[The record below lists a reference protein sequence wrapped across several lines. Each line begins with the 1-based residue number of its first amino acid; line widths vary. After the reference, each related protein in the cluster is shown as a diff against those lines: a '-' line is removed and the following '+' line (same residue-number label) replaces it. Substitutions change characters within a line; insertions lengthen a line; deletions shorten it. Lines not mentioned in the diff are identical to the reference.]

1 MTNTMTIQDKTYN
14 NQRITMTTKQQPENR
29 RVRKEYQANY
39 YLKNIDRLKEYKR
52 NWYKKLNNEDNGKT
66 K

>member
-1 MTNTMTIQDKTYN
+1 MMN
-14 NQRITMTTKQQPENR
+14 KQQPENR

-52 NWYKKLNNEDNGKT
+52 NWYQSIKKGETNDV
-66 K
+66 

>member
-1 MTNTMTIQDKTYN
+1 
-14 NQRITMTTKQQPENR
+14 MTTKQEPENR

-52 NWYKKLNNEDNGKT
+52 NWYQSIKKENK
-66 K
+66 

>member
-1 MTNTMTIQDKTYN
+1 MMN
-14 NQRITMTTKQQPENR
+14 KQQPENR

-52 NWYKKLNNEDNGKT
+52 NWYKENKNANEFK
-66 K
+66 